1 MKLQATHTTR
11 YLYSDV
17 VSTCHS
23 EAHLIPRACPG
34 QTVLDHHL
42 SIDPAPDFSASRN
55 DYFGNPVTMFS
66 ISQPHRELTITSR
79 CAVDFDNAFPNGRD
93 WRSRSPWEEVRDQV
107 HRRALPE
114 DFEAAQFVFES
125 PHVMR
130 GETFASYAAPSFVKG
145 RPILDAANDLSRRI
159 FEEFKYDKRATTIST
174 PINEVLES
182 RHGVCQDFAHL
193 MIACMRSL
201 ELPARYV
208 SGYLRSDAHL
218 TGGEASHAWLSVW
231 CPVLGWQGFDPTNNT
246 MPGGRHVT
254 LAWGRDYSDVTPV
267 KGVALGGGEHVISVS
282 VDVLPIAGS

>member
-23 EAHLIPRACPG
+23 EAHLTPRACPG
-34 QTVLDHHL
+34 QTVLNHRL
-42 SIDPAPDFSASRN
+42 SIDPEPDFSADRD

-79 CAVDFDNAFPNGRD
+79 CTVDLTPAGTPELQL
-93 WRSRSPWEEVRDQV
+93 SPPWEEVRE
-107 HRRALPE
+107 RARTRVLGD

-125 PHVMR
+125 PLVTL
-130 GETFASYAAPSFVKG
+130 GKSFAAYAAPSFETG
-145 RPILDAANDLSRRI
+145 RPLLDAANDLSRRI
-159 FEEFKYDKRATTIST
+159 YEEFQYDKRATTIST
-174 PINEVLES
+174 PIDEVLET

-193 MIACMRSL
+193 MIACLRSL
-201 ELPARYV
+201 ELPVRYI
-208 SGYLRSDAHL
+208 SGYLRNDANL
-218 TGGEASHAWLSVW
+218 TGAEASHAWVSVW

-246 MPGGRHVT
+246 LPGARHVT

-282 VDVLPIAGS
+282 VDVSPLSER

>member
-1 MKLQATHTTR
+1 MKLQTTHTTR

-23 EAHLIPRACPG
+23 EAHLTPRPCPG
-34 QTVLDHHL
+34 QAVLDYDL
-42 SIDPAPDFSASRN
+42 IIDPVPDYSASRT

-79 CAVDFDNAFPNGRD
+79 CAVDLTLSSTPDLQLSP
-93 WRSRSPWEEVRDQV
+93 PWEEVRQQV
-107 HRRALPE
+107 RGRKLS
-114 DFEAAQFVFES
+114 DSFEASQFVFES
-125 PHVMR
+125 PLVTR
-130 GETFASYAAPSFVKG
+130 GRDFASYGAPSFVAG
-145 RPILDAANDLSRRI
+145 RPILEAANDLSRRI
-159 FEEFKYDKRATTIST
+159 FEEFQYDQRATTVST
-174 PINEVLES
+174 PVDEVLQS

-193 MIACMRSL
+193 MIACLRSL

-208 SGYLRSDAHL
+208 SGYLRSDANL
-218 TGGEASHAWLSVW
+218 TGAEASHAWVSVW
-231 CPVLGWQGFDPTNNT
+231 CPVLGWQAFDPTNNT

-282 VDVLPIAGS
+282 VDVSPI

>member
-42 SIDPAPDFSASRN
+42 SIDPAPDFSASRS

-79 CAVDFDNAFPNGRD
+79 CAVELTPPGPPALELSP
-93 WRSRSPWEEVRDQV
+93 PWEEVRDQA
-107 HRRALPE
+107 HRRAFSD
-114 DFEAAQFVFES
+114 DFEASQFVFPS
-125 PHVMR
+125 PHVML
-130 GETFASYAAPSFVKG
+130 GPTFAAYSAPSFLHG

-174 PINEVLES
+174 PIDEVLES

-193 MIACMRSL
+193 MIACLRSL
-201 ELPARYV
+201 GLPARYV
-208 SGYLRSDAHL
+208 SGYLRSDVHL
-218 TGGEASHAWLSVW
+218 TGAEASHAWLSVW

-246 MPGGRHVT
+246 MPGSRHVT

-282 VDVLPIAGS
+282 VDVSPISGS

>member
-23 EAHLIPRACPG
+23 EAHLTPRACLG
-34 QTVLDHHL
+34 QTVLDHRL
-42 SIDPAPDFSASRN
+42 SIDPEPDFSADRD

-66 ISQPHRELTITSR
+66 ISQPHRELTITSH
-79 CAVDFDNAFPNGRD
+79 CTVDLTPAGTPKLQL
-93 WRSRSPWEEVRDQV
+93 SPPWEEVREQA
-107 HRRALPE
+107 RRRVLGE
-114 DFEAAQFVFES
+114 DFEASQFVFES
-125 PHVMR
+125 PLVTL
-130 GETFASYAAPSFVKG
+130 GKSFAAYAEPSFEAG
-145 RPILDAANDLSRRI
+145 RPLLDAANDLSRRI
-159 FEEFKYDKRATTIST
+159 YEEFQYDKRATTIST
-174 PINEVLES
+174 PIDEVLET

-193 MIACMRSL
+193 MIACLRSL
-201 ELPARYV
+201 ELPVRYI
-208 SGYLRSDAHL
+208 SGYLRNDVTV
-218 TGGEASHAWLSVW
+218 TGGEASHAWVAVW

-282 VDVLPIAGS
+282 VDVSPLAER

>member
-23 EAHLIPRACPG
+23 EAHLTPRPCPG
-34 QTVLDHHL
+34 QTVLDHDL
-42 SIDPAPDFSASRN
+42 DIDPAPDFSATRS

-79 CAVDFDNAFPNGRD
+79 CAIDLTPTDAPRLQF
-93 WRSRSPWEEVRDQV
+93 SPAWEEVREEA
-107 HRRALPE
+107 HRRESE
-114 DFEAAQFVFES
+114 DDFDASQYVFES
-125 PHVMR
+125 PLVML
-130 GETFASYAAPSFVKG
+130 GEAFAAYGAPSFVPG

-159 FEEFKYDKRATTIST
+159 FEDFKYDKRATTIST
-174 PINEVLES
+174 PIHEVLAS

-193 MIACMRSL
+193 MIACLRSL
-201 ELPARYV
+201 DLPARYI
-208 SGYLRSDAHL
+208 SGYLRSDANL
-218 TGGEASHAWLSVW
+218 TGAEASHAWVSVW

-246 MPGGRHVT
+246 IPGGRHVT

-282 VDVLPIAGS
+282 VDVSPMPGQ

>member
-23 EAHLIPRACPG
+23 EAHLVPRPCPR
-34 QTVLDHHL
+34 QSVLNHHL
-42 SIDPAPDFSASRN
+42 SVDPAPDFSASRT

-66 ISQPHRELTITSR
+66 ISQPHRELTIVSR
-79 CAVDFDNAFPNGRD
+79 CTVDLTPSGAPGLQL
-93 WRSRSPWEEVRDQV
+93 SPPWEEVRERLR
-107 HRRALPE
+107 RRAIPD
-114 DFEAAQFVFES
+114 DFEASQFVFES
-125 PHVMR
+125 PLVKL
-130 GETFASYAAPSFVKG
+130 GAPFASFAAKSFEPG
-145 RPILDAANDLSRRI
+145 RPMLEAANDLSRRI
-159 FEEFKYDKRATTIST
+159 FEEFQYDKRATTIAT
-174 PINEVLES
+174 PVDEVLKS

-193 MIACMRSL
+193 MIACLRSL

-208 SGYLRSDAHL
+208 SGYLRSDANL
-218 TGGEASHAWLSVW
+218 TGAEASHAWLAVW

-246 MPGGRHVT
+246 LPSGRHVT

-282 VDVLPIAGS
+282 VDVSPVPGS

>member
-1 MKLQATHTTR
+1 M
-11 YLYSDV
+11 YSDV

-23 EAHLIPRACPG
+23 EAHLTPRPSPG

-42 SIDPAPDFSASRN
+42 SIDPAPEFSVSRT
-55 DYFGNPVTMFS
+55 DYFGNPVTLFS

-79 CAVDFDNAFPNGRD
+79 CALDLTASSTPELQL
-93 WRSRSPWEEVRDQV
+93 SQPWESVREQA
-107 HRRALPE
+107 RGRAFAE
-114 DFEAAQFVFES
+114 DFEASQFVFES
-125 PHVMR
+125 PHVSL
-130 GETFASYAAPSFVKG
+130 GEAFAAYSAPSFTAG

-174 PINEVLES
+174 PIDEVLKS

-193 MIACMRSL
+193 MIACLRSL

-208 SGYLRSDAHL
+208 SGYLRSDAKL
-218 TGGEASHAWLSVW
+218 KGAEASHAWVSVW

-246 MPGGRHVT
+246 MPHGRHVT

-282 VDVLPIAGS
+282 VDVSPIAGG

>member
-1 MKLQATHTTR
+1 MKLLATHTTR

-23 EAHLIPRACPG
+23 EAHLVPRPCPG
-34 QTVLDHHL
+34 QTVLNHRL
-42 SIDPAPDFSASRN
+42 IVDPSPDFSASRT

-79 CAVDFDNAFPNGRD
+79 CAVDLTPSGTRGLQLSA
-93 WRSRSPWEEVRDQV
+93 PWEEVREQA
-107 HRRALPE
+107 RRRISP
-114 DFEAAQFVFES
+114 DYFEASQFVFES
-125 PHVMR
+125 PLVTL
-130 GETFASYAAPSFVKG
+130 GPQFAAYGAPSFPAG
-145 RPILDAANDLSRRI
+145 RPILEAANDLSRRI
-159 FEEFKYDKRATTIST
+159 FEEFQYDKRATTVST
-174 PINEVLES
+174 PIDEVLQS

-208 SGYLRSDAHL
+208 SGYLRNDKNL
-218 TGGEASHAWLSVW
+218 TGAGASHAWVAVW

-246 MPGGRHVT
+246 MPGGSHVT

-282 VDVLPIAGS
+282 VDVSPIAGN

>member
-23 EAHLIPRACPG
+23 EAHLTPRASVG
-34 QTVLDHHL
+34 QTLLDHSL
-42 SIDPAPDFSASRN
+42 SIDPEPDFTADRD

-79 CAVDFDNAFPNGRD
+79 CTVDLTPAGTPKLQL
-93 WRSRSPWEEVRDQV
+93 SPPWEEVREQA
-107 HRRALPE
+107 RGRALGD
-114 DFEAAQFVFES
+114 DFDASQFVFES
-125 PHVMR
+125 PLVTL
-130 GETFASYAAPSFVKG
+130 GESFAAYAAPSFEAG
-145 RPILDAANDLSRRI
+145 RPLLDAANDLSRRI
-159 FEEFKYDKRATTIST
+159 YEEFQYDKRATTIST
-174 PINEVLES
+174 PINEVLET

-193 MIACMRSL
+193 MIACLRSL
-201 ELPARYV
+201 ELPVRYI
-208 SGYLRSDAHL
+208 SGYLRNDANL
-218 TGGEASHAWLSVW
+218 TGAEASHAWVSVW

-246 MPGGRHVT
+246 MPSGRHLT

-282 VDVLPIAGS
+282 VDVSPLADR

>member
-1 MKLQATHTTR
+1 MKLQTTHTTR

-23 EAHLIPRACPG
+23 EAHLTPRPCPG

-42 SIDPAPDFSASRN
+42 SIDPAPDFSASRS
-55 DYFGNPVTMFS
+55 DYFGNPVTLFS

-79 CAVDFDNAFPNGRD
+79 CAVDMSASSGPELQL
-93 WRSRSPWEEVRDQV
+93 SQPWESVREQARGREFPD
-107 HRRALPE
+107 
-114 DFEAAQFVFES
+114 DFEASQFVFES
-125 PHVMR
+125 PHVAV
-130 GETFASYAAPSFVKG
+130 GEAFASYGAPSFTAG
-145 RPILDAANDLSRRI
+145 RPVLDAANDLSRRI

-174 PINEVLES
+174 PIDEVLKS

-193 MIACMRSL
+193 MIACLRSL

-208 SGYLRSDAHL
+208 SGYLRSDARL
-218 TGGEASHAWLSVW
+218 TGAEASHAWVSVW

-246 MPGGRHVT
+246 IPSGRHVT
-254 LAWGRDYSDVTPV
+254 LGWGRDYSDVTPV

-282 VDVLPIAGS
+282 VEVSPLAGA

>member
-23 EAHLIPRACPG
+23 EAHLTPRTSAG
-34 QTVLDHHL
+34 QTLLDHSL
-42 SIDPAPDFSASRN
+42 SIDPEPDFSADRE

-79 CAVDFDNAFPNGRD
+79 CTVDLTPPGTPKLQL
-93 WRSRSPWEEVRDQV
+93 SPPWEEVREQA
-107 HRRALPE
+107 RRRVLGD

-125 PHVMR
+125 PLVSL
-130 GETFASYAAPSFVKG
+130 GESFAAYAAPSFEPG
-145 RPILDAANDLSRRI
+145 RPLLDAANDLSRRI
-159 FEEFKYDKRATTIST
+159 YEEFQYDKRATTIST
-174 PINEVLES
+174 PIDEVLET

-193 MIACMRSL
+193 MIACLRSI
-201 ELPARYV
+201 ELPVRYI
-208 SGYLRSDAHL
+208 SGYLRNDANL
-218 TGGEASHAWLSVW
+218 TGAEASHAWVSVW

-246 MPGGRHVT
+246 MPGGRHLT

-282 VDVLPIAGS
+282 VDVSPLADR

>member
-23 EAHLIPRACPG
+23 EAHLTPRACLG
-34 QTVLDHHL
+34 QTVLDHRL
-42 SIDPAPDFSASRN
+42 SIDPEPDFSADRN

-79 CAVDFDNAFPNGRD
+79 CTVDLTPAGTPKLQL
-93 WRSRSPWEEVRDQV
+93 SPPWEEVREQAR
-107 HRRALPE
+107 RRALGD
-114 DFEAAQFVFES
+114 DFDASQFVFES
-125 PHVMR
+125 PLVTL
-130 GETFASYAAPSFVKG
+130 GESFAAYAAPSFEAG
-145 RPILDAANDLSRRI
+145 RPLLDAANDLSRRI
-159 FEEFKYDKRATTIST
+159 YEEFQYDKRATTIST
-174 PINEVLES
+174 PIDEVLET

-193 MIACMRSL
+193 MIACLRSL
-201 ELPARYV
+201 ELPARYI
-208 SGYLRSDAHL
+208 SGYLRNDANL
-218 TGGEASHAWLSVW
+218 TGAEASHAWVSVW

-246 MPGGRHVT
+246 MPGGRHLT

-282 VDVLPIAGS
+282 VDVSPLAAR

>member
-42 SIDPAPDFSASRN
+42 SIDPAPDFSASRS

-79 CAVDFDNAFPNGRD
+79 CAVELTPSGPPGLEL
-93 WRSRSPWEEVRDQV
+93 SPPWEEVRDQA
-107 HRRALPE
+107 HRRAFSD
-114 DFEAAQFVFES
+114 DFEASQFVFES
-125 PHVMR
+125 PHVML
-130 GETFASYAAPSFVKG
+130 GPTFAAYGAPSFLPG

-174 PINEVLES
+174 PIDEVLES

-193 MIACMRSL
+193 MIACLRSL
-201 ELPARYV
+201 GLPARYV

-218 TGGEASHAWLSVW
+218 KGAEASHAWLSVW

-282 VDVLPIAGS
+282 VDVSPISSS

>member
-42 SIDPAPDFSASRN
+42 KIDPAPDYSASRN

-79 CAVDFDNAFPNGRD
+79 CAVELTPSERPGLALSP
-93 WRSRSPWEEVRDQV
+93 PWEEVRDQV

-130 GETFASYAAPSFVKG
+130 GETFAAYAAPSFVKG

-174 PINEVLES
+174 PIDEVLES

-193 MIACMRSL
+193 MIACFRSL

-282 VDVLPIAGS
+282 VDVSPLPGSGA

>member
-23 EAHLIPRACPG
+23 EAHLTPRVSAG
-34 QTVLDHHL
+34 QTLLDHHL
-42 SIDPAPDFSASRN
+42 SIDPEPDFSADRD

-79 CAVDFDNAFPNGRD
+79 CTVDLTPP
-93 WRSRSPWEEVRDQV
+93 STPKLQLSPPWEEVREQA
-107 HRRALPE
+107 RRRVLGD
-114 DFEAAQFVFES
+114 DFEAAQYIFES
-125 PHVMR
+125 PLVTL
-130 GETFASYAAPSFVKG
+130 GESFVAYAAPSFEPG
-145 RPILDAANDLSRRI
+145 RPVLDAANDLSRRI
-159 FEEFKYDKRATTIST
+159 YEEFQYDKRATTIST
-174 PINEVLES
+174 PIDEVLET

-193 MIACMRSL
+193 MIACLRSL
-201 ELPARYV
+201 ELPVRYI
-208 SGYLRSDAHL
+208 SGYLRNDGNL
-218 TGGEASHAWLSVW
+218 TGAEASHAWVSVW

-246 MPGGRHVT
+246 MPGGRHLT

-282 VDVLPIAGS
+282 VDVSPLADR